1 MLQSI
6 CAGLKEISD
15 IPPECQEKSLLT
27 ISIAKGGFTM
37 SVIHVAADTFQKE
50 VLQSDKPVLVDFW
63 AVWCGPCQMIG
74 PVIEEIAAE
83 KTDIK
88 VCKVN
93 VDEQMDL
100 ALEYGVSSIPTLMV
114 FKDGAVISRQ
124 VGAIPKAEILA
135 ML

>member
-1 MLQSI
+1 M
-6 CAGLKEISD
+6 A
-15 IPPECQEKSLLT
+15 
-27 ISIAKGGFTM
+27 
-37 SVIHVAADTFQKE
+37 VIHLSTDTFKEE
-50 VLQSDKPVLVDFW
+50 VLKSDKPVLVDFW

-83 KTDIK
+83 RDDIK

-114 FKDGAVISRQ
+114 FKGGDLTARQ
-124 VGAIPKAEILA
+124 VGAIPKGEILK